1 MKKIIKFFLC
11 LGLAFSIFITS
22 ALALSK
28 IGSRSQEVRQI
39 QTALKERGY
48 FNSNIDGIFGTITK
62 KAVERF
68 QKDNGLT
75 VDGIAGK
82 NTLKA
87 LGITDGDDY
96 YSGYSSSDYEL
107 LARIISAESRGE
119 PYLGQVAVGA
129 VVLNRIEHPSFPD
142 TLSGVVYQ
150 KGAFSCLDDGQFYEP
165 IANSCY
171 SAARD
176 AINGLDPSG
185 GAIYYYN
192 PITATNKWILSR
204 KLITTIGKHRFC
216 E

>member
-1 MKKIIKFFLC
+1 MKKFIKFSLC
-11 LGLAFSIFITS
+11 LALIISTFTS
-22 ALALSK
+22 TVFALSK
-28 IGSRSQEVRQI
+28 IGSRSEEVKQI
-39 QTALKERGY
+39 QTALKEKGY

-62 KAVERF
+62 KSVERF
-68 QKDNGLT
+68 QKDNGLK

-87 LGITDGDDY
+87 LGIKDSDDY
-96 YSGYSSSDYEL
+96 YGGYNSSDYEL

-150 KGAFSCLDDGQFYEP
+150 RGAFSCLDDGQFYKP
-165 IANSCY
+165 IADSCY

-192 PITATNKWILSR
+192 PVTATNKWILSR